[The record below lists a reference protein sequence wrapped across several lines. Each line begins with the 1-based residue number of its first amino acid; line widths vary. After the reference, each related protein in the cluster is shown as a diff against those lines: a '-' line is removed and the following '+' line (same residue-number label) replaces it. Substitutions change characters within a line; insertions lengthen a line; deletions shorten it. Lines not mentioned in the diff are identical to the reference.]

1 MSDGK
6 VKVHITDVPET
17 MLWTLHNRASE
28 AMRDDGIISDPEAI
42 RIYQAIDYDYERSFG
57 KAEPSHAIRS
67 LLFDMQLKS
76 FLQQHPHS
84 VIINLGEGLETQRF
98 RVGGGEAH
106 WFSTNLPEAMTIR
119 EHFIQPDDKHRH
131 LSLSVLDRQWFHT
144 IPDGRPVFITAQG
157 LLMYFPEHEVRSLL
171 QDLAEQFPSG
181 WFMFDAIP
189 KWFSK
194 KTMNR
199 WKKTEYYTTPPMP
212 WGINRHQFEAILRTW
227 MPTLQTVEEI
237 PYGRYF
243 PRGASRWIYPLMLH
257 LPIIKNLAPMMY
269 LVTFGDVSR

>member
-28 AMRDDGIISDPEAI
+28 AMRNDGIISDPEAI

-76 FLQQHPHS
+76 FLQQHPHG

-106 WFSTNLPEAMTIR
+106 WFSTDLP
-119 EHFIQPDDKHRH
+119 
-131 LSLSVLDRQWFHT
+131 
-144 IPDGRPVFITAQG
+144 
-157 LLMYFPEHEVRSLL
+157 
-171 QDLAEQFPSG
+171 
-181 WFMFDAIP
+181 
-189 KWFSK
+189 
-194 KTMNR
+194 
-199 WKKTEYYTTPPMP
+199 
-212 WGINRHQFEAILRTW
+212 
-227 MPTLQTVEEI
+227 
-237 PYGRYF
+237 
-243 PRGASRWIYPLMLH
+243 
-257 LPIIKNLAPMMY
+257 
-269 LVTFGDVSR
+269 